1 MIDAAIIGAGEA
13 GMAAARRLQA
23 RGVRRILLLE
33 RSGAVALPRPLPG
46 VELRLGHEVRALHPN
61 GVLEI
66 AAPDGPTR
74 LRARRVLLAMGAR
87 QEPPWPGALTLDA
100 LIPGAPLPFQRP
112 ALLGLSPRAPEAL
125 ALCARLGLRPAGLL
139 ASAAGERASLGLK
152 IAALRYRVRLFE
164 KRWPAPTE
172 SGAKIESLRFSDG
185 GSLACDG
192 VLLSGCWVPEAGL
205 ARQSHLGWDVS
216 GLIQDQYGRCT
227 DPAYFAAGDVVEAMP
242 GQGDAAG
249 AGRRVGDYIADD
261 LEGGLPSWEGGLE
274 VLPGDGVARVTP
286 QLLAHVVP
294 LRGRLLVHAVAPVKG
309 LLRIRA
315 GEVVLYRRWVTLLP
329 GQRLAIDLHG
339 LKTPPD
345 DARLT
350 VEIRP

>member
-13 GMAAARRLQA
+13 GVAAARRLQA

-33 RSGAVALPRPLPG
+33 RRGAVALPRPLPG
-46 VELRLGHEVRALHPN
+46 VELRLGHEVRALDPN
-61 GVLEI
+61 GGLEI

-87 QEPPWPGALTLDA
+87 QEPPWPGAVTLDA
-100 LIPGAPLPFQRP
+100 LTPGALPFQRP

-139 ASAAGERASLGLK
+139 ASAAGERAALGLK
-152 IAALRYRVRLFE
+152 IAALRYRIRLFE
-164 KRWPAPTE
+164 TRWPERAEAGP
-172 SGAKIESLRFSDG
+172 KIETLRLSDG

-192 VLLSGCWVPEAGL
+192 VLLSGCWVAEAGL
-205 ARQSHLGWDVS
+205 ARQSHLGWDAS

-227 DPAYFAAGDVVEAMP
+227 DPAFFAAGDVVEQVP

-249 AGRRVGDYIADD
+249 AGRLVGDYIADD
-261 LEGGLPSWEGGLE
+261 LEGGLPSWEGGLA

-286 QLLAHVVP
+286 QMLAHVVP
-294 LRGRLLVHAVAPVKG
+294 LRGRLLVHPVAPVKG
-309 LLRIRA
+309 LLRILA
-315 GEVVLYRRWVTLLP
+315 GEAVLYRRWVTLRP